1 MDWIPSV
8 VEIAAGLVLAG
19 LGWFARAMRDI
30 RKEIAQLRDG
40 LDTRLDAAETR
51 LARCESVDAEGAM
64 SRIGALEERVSK
76 LEGAQITHEDLGRVY
91 RTLDGV
97 KDTVSAM
104 GGEIATAVGK
114 LQGALDATRG
124 QVSIVCQ
131 HLMERT
137 EK

>member
-30 RKEIAQLRDG
+30 RKEISGLRDG
-40 LDTRLDAAETR
+40 IDTRLDAAETR
-51 LARCESVDAEGAM
+51 LARCESIDAEGAM
-64 SRIGALEERVSK
+64 SRIGALEERCSR
-76 LEGAQITHEDLGRVY
+76 LEAAQITHEDLGRVY
-91 RTLDGV
+91 RRLEGV
-97 KDTVSAM
+97 NETVSTM
-104 GGEIATAVGK
+104 GSEIAAAVGK

>member
-30 RKEIAQLRDG
+30 RKEISALRDG
-40 LDTRLDAAETR
+40 LDARLDGVEER
-51 LARCESVDAEGAM
+51 LARCESIDAAGAM
-64 SRIGALEERVSK
+64 SRIGALEERCGR
-76 LEGAQITHEDLGRVY
+76 LEAAQITHEDLGRVY
-91 RTLDGV
+91 RRLEGV

-104 GGEIATAVGK
+104 GGEIAAAVGELK
-114 LQGALDATRG
+114 GTLDATRG

-131 HLMERT
+131 HLMERG
-137 EK
+137 E

>member
-51 LARCESVDAEGAM
+51 LARCESIDAEGAM
-64 SRIGALEERVSK
+64 GRIGALEERCSR
-76 LEGAQITHEDLGRVY
+76 LEAAQITHEDLGRVY
-91 RTLDGV
+91 RRLDKV
-97 KDTVSAM
+97 VDAVSAM
-104 GGEIATAVGK
+104 G
-114 LQGALDATRG
+114 QGLGGSVAELKGTLDATRG
-124 QVSIVCQ
+124 QMALVCQ
-131 HLMERT
+131 HLMERGD
-137 EK
+137 